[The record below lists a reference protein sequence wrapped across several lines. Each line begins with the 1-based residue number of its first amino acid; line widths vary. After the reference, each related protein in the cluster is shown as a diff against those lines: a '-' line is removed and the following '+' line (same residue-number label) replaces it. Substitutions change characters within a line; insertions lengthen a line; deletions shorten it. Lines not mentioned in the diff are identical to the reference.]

1 MSVRK
6 QSAYWGYETK
16 FHLIPGRLRIGI
28 PGLRKNQEL
37 ANLIAHRLAKF
48 PGVRLSYANPIT
60 GQVLLNFDPAK
71 TDLKPLL
78 TWLEGVSEKNGE
90 GKSAAPA
97 VKKSVGRRIP
107 EKPAPGPEPLPW
119 HTYGP
124 LKLSSCWRVHRRA
137 ASLIRKRKSGWPSS
151 APMS

>member
-78 TWLEGVSEKNGE
+78 TWLEDVSEK
-90 GKSAAPA
+90 
-97 VKKSVGRRIP
+97 
-107 EKPAPGPEPLPW
+107 
-119 HTYGP
+119 
-124 LKLSSCWRVHRRA
+124 
-137 ASLIRKRKSGWPSS
+137 
-151 APMS
+151 